1 MLALARG
8 FYRAAGPSCLSRGP
22 CSSTYF
28 IAALSAEIASLP
40 TGSGILIRWPC
51 KGGCPLIPGRWLFLL
66 LFLFP
71 PPSSFSPFIY
81 FRGVYPFFF
90 FSLFLE
96 KERSARAR
104 TRGPRSGYALGTSV
118 FFGNVYFRSVL
129 GSDYDRPRMKLVLR
143 VDETGCGFY
152 SVAYDGAWVEW
163 AFEKLT
169 RGGFSWYLWLFWW
182 SCLKE

>member
-1 MLALARG
+1 MPADTWEVT
-8 FYRAAGPSCLSRGP
+8 FS
-22 CSSTYF
+22 
-28 IAALSAEIASLP
+28 
-40 TGSGILIRWPC
+40 
-51 KGGCPLIPGRWLFLL
+51 
-66 LFLFP
+66 
-71 PPSSFSPFIY
+71 SSFSFSPSFVFFSFY
-81 FRGVYPFFF
+81 LFPRRLSLFFF

-152 SVAYDGAWVEW
+152 GVAYDGA
-163 AFEKLT
+163 
-169 RGGFSWYLWLFWW
+169 
-182 SCLKE
+182 